1 MADQIPMVDYL
12 ILDDE
17 PHLVSNE
24 CAECGALFFDRRN
37 ACAACGKRHFEQ
49 RRLGSTGKVRTFTI
63 VHRAAKGVP
72 APYVSAV
79 IDLEGGGRVKANVVN
94 IEPEPDKVSLGMDVR
109 LTTYV
114 AGVDDR
120 GTEAI
125 AFGYEPIS

>member
-1 MADQIPMVDYL
+1 
-12 ILDDE
+12 
-17 PHLVSNE
+17 
-24 CAECGALFFDRRN
+24 
-37 ACAACGKRHFEQ
+37 
-49 RRLGSTGKVRTFTI
+49 

-114 AGVDDR
+114 VGVDDR